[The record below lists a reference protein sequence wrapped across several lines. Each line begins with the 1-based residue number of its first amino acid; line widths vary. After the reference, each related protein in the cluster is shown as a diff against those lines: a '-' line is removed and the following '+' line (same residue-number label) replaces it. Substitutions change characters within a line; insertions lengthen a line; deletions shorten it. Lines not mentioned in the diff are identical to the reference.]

1 MDTEA
6 VAVRRLDKGRVAVML
21 RESPFYAE
29 SGGQVSDHGE
39 ILGEGWKVVVD
50 EVRRIEGRNAA
61 IGLLEGEFRFGR
73 ARATVPSD
81 ERLDTERNHTATHLL
96 HAALRQVLGDHVHQA
111 GSLVAPDR
119 LRFDFTHHGPIKPE
133 QLDEIEALVNRW
145 VWAAVDVHTE
155 QLAYASAIAK
165 GATALFGEKYG
176 DIVRVV
182 TVPGFSMELC
192 GGTHVRNTSAIGL
205 VRIVSETGIAAGV
218 RRIEAATG
226 ARAFELMRSRER
238 TLARVAEAMKA
249 TPETVERRLTAVLE
263 ERRALERKLG
273 EARQGG
279 GDDQLEALIGRAER
293 VDGARVVIGDV
304 QVGDAKEL
312 QALGDALRERLQSGI
327 GVLSA
332 TMEDGNGTLLVIIT
346 DDLREKGM
354 RADNLVRAVA
364 AIAGGKGGGK
374 PHMAQAGIPD
384 ASRLA
389 AAMAGAPAIARAE
402 LERAK

>member
-1 MDTEA
+1 M
-6 VAVRRLDKGRVAVML
+6 
-21 RESPFYAE
+21 
-29 SGGQVSDHGE
+29 
-39 ILGEGWKVVVD
+39 
-50 EVRRIEGRNAA
+50 
-61 IGLLEGEFRFGR
+61 
-73 ARATVPSD
+73 
-81 ERLDTERNHTATHLL
+81 
-96 HAALRQVLGDHVHQA
+96 
-111 GSLVAPDR
+111 
-119 LRFDFTHHGPIKPE
+119 
-133 QLDEIEALVNRW
+133 
-145 VWAAVDVHTE
+145 
-155 QLAYASAIAK
+155 
-165 GATALFGEKYG
+165 
-176 DIVRVV
+176 
-182 TVPGFSMELC
+182 
-192 GGTHVRNTSAIGL
+192 
-205 VRIVSETGIAAGV
+205 RIVSETGIAAGV

-238 TLARVAEAMKA
+238 TLSRVAEAMKA

-263 ERRALERKLG
+263 ERRVLERKLG

-279 GDDQLEALIGRAER
+279 GDDQLEALIIRAEH

-332 TMEDGNGTLLVIIT
+332 TMEDGKGTLLVIIT